1 MVCLSA
7 CINMKLYAVGVPAS
21 CGLLGRGQLILS
33 SSHVVVLKKNKYVKI
48 FIRAGDPDSRLFSLL
63 DPDPGK

>member
-33 SSHVVVLKKNKYVKI
+33 SSHVVVLKKNK
-48 FIRAGDPDSRLFSLL
+48 
-63 DPDPGK
+63 